1 MNRSSVKQCKPNGNG
16 HQSYKTSSLYSHRI
30 QLFFMPKWEML
41 TWLGQRESS
50 TKIQFQ
56 KKMFRCRLLNYEINV
71 EITLYYTVL
80 FQSMRE
86 KSTPRS
92 WQFERRHLVT
102 HSPSVMVQTVE
113 NKPQADKL
121 HNNGIWQKWDIR
133 PSWKHLMLHTLHF
146 STFKANIWLQQGD
159 SQAASGGQ
167 LHAFAHLSGSHLIP
181 NDTNH

>member
-1 MNRSSVKQCKPNGNG
+1 MEMDISPTRPPLFTVTVYNYFLCPNERCSLDSANVKA
-16 HQSYKTSSLYSHRI
+16 LLR
-30 QLFFMPKWEML
+30 F
-41 TWLGQRESS
+41 
-50 TKIQFQ
+50 QFQ